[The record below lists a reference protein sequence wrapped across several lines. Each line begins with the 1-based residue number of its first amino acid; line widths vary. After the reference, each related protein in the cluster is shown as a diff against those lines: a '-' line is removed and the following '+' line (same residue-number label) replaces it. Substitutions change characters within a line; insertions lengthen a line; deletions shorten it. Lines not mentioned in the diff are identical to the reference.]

1 LQLDREEG
9 DKLIN
14 SAIDYIFEL
23 LRNEFLKKINVSKNI
38 ITIITTI
45 VNMDIYTV
53 IGLILQKYG
62 YGYLLK
68 WVFWLSLI

>member
-1 LQLDREEG
+1 M
-9 DKLIN
+9 N
-14 SAIDYIFEL
+14 SAIDYVFDF
-23 LRNEFLKKINVSKNI
+23 LRNEFLKKINMSKNI
-38 ITIITTI
+38 IATISTI
-45 VNMDIYTV
+45 VNMDAYTV

>member
-1 LQLDREEG
+1 MDRTQSN
-9 DKLIN
+9 KLMN
-14 SAIDYIFEL
+14 SAIDYVFDL
-23 LRNEFLKKINVSKNI
+23 LRNEFLKKINMSKNI
-38 ITIITTI
+38 IATISTI
-45 VNMDIYTV
+45 VNMDAYTV

>member
-1 LQLDREEG
+1 LQLDRTQSN
-9 DKLIN
+9 KLMN
-14 SAIDYIFEL
+14 SAIDYVFDF
-23 LRNEFLKKINVSKNI
+23 LRNEFLKKINMSKNI
-38 ITIITTI
+38 IATISTI
-45 VNMDIYTV
+45 VNMDSYTV